1 MNTERDTKVS
11 EAYREVA
18 TETAPAALDEQI
30 LGAARREARTRY
42 GLARAWVRPVA
53 WAATNA
59 LSFAFILEMTYFSED
74 PLFVDHAMPVKEEQ
88 RIDRDVSPATIEESA
103 KRTRAPVVAAPAFKV
118 EDSPVLQEAEE
129 LAGAA
134 SADAA
139 NRVAPSSF
147 AAPAD
152 DAQCGFEARQDA
164 ESWYACIL
172 ALRDRG
178 LDEAASAELERL
190 LEAFPEFEVPKP
202 E

>member
-1 MNTERDTKVS
+1 MT
-11 EAYREVA
+11 Y
-18 TETAPAALDEQI
+18 
-30 LGAARREARTRY
+30 ARFSI
-42 GLARAWVRPVA
+42 ARARNSVCQCA
-53 WAATNA
+53 
-59 LSFAFILEMTYFSED
+59 
-74 PLFVDHAMPVKEEQ
+74 
-88 RIDRDVSPATIEESA
+88 
-103 KRTRAPVVAAPAFKV
+103 APVTAVKAAGTV
-118 EDSPVLQEAEE
+118 
-129 LAGAA
+129 
-134 SADAA
+134 